1 MAKISIVVPDEA
13 LELIDSI
20 AENRSAFMVAASVQA
35 AEHERRLAIDAEI
48 AQSCRENVKVATAIE
63 STFASTL
70 RDGLE

>member
-1 MAKISIVVPDEA
+1 
-13 LELIDSI
+13 
-20 AENRSAFMVAASVQA
+20 MVAASVQA